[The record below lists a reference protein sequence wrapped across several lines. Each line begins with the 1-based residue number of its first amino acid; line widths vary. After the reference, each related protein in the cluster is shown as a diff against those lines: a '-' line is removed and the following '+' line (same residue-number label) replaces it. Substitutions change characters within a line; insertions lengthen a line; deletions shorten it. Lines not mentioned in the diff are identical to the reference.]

1 MSLNH
6 RYSKPTVL
14 KALHWLNQQPH
25 NWAEHIKDSNIAVK
39 MYLKSQNTKNQEEEP
54 SFKKEMQ
61 QFLKEDK
68 NSEEEE
74 PAGAVLIKKSSPP
87 VDWPSDSSDFK
98 EKQPTLSLEKKHP
111 AFFLDEKSRGTLEK
125 VKKELNIEQDQ
136 EALRVLIQLGQRSLN
151 QWLSTFS

>member
-6 RYSKPTVL
+6 RYSEPTVL

-39 MYLKSQNTKNQEEEP
+39 MYLKSQNKKNQEEEP
-54 SFKKEMQ
+54 PFKKEIQ

-68 NSEEEE
+68 NSEKEE

-87 VDWPSDSSDFK
+87 ANWPSDSSDFK
-98 EKQPTLSLEKKHP
+98 ERQPVLLEEKHP
-111 AFFLDEKSRGTLEK
+111 AFFLDEKSWDALEK

-151 QWLSTFS
+151 QWLSTSS